1 MESRLASP
9 VESRLAFAVC
19 LRRGPS
25 VAAGPLS
32 LLSGLRPGH
41 ALCLAHSPGPLS
53 EKPGRCVRQRG
64 AFLVGDSRVTAV
76 SGRLRGCTWGT
87 ARRTWPSPQ
96 PLQGPRLLGQAGPSL
111 PRFRGQEG
119 GTSRPRRS
127 GALPAHRVLS
137 PAAPGLPGEQ
147 RCEGRVRVQRATLLL
162 PAHALRLPVSD
173 GAVGRRGT
181 ARGPGVPP
189 GRARGRG
196 RGKGGH
202 TTHAPGSHPRATRPH
217 QPPCRGLVLGVGLGP
232 GRGRRS
238 AVCSS
243 RRGPRPHCEPARP
256 GNHPEM

>member
-1 MESRLASP
+1 MESRLASR
-9 VESRLAFAVC
+9 VAFAVC

-53 EKPGRCVRQRG
+53 EKPGRCVRQHG
-64 AFLVGDSRVTAV
+64 AFLAGDSRVTAV

-119 GTSRPRRS
+119 GTSCPRRS

-256 GNHPEM
+256 GNHPET

>member
-1 MESRLASP
+1 M
-9 VESRLAFAVC
+9 ESRLAFAVC

-53 EKPGRCVRQRG
+53 EKPGRCVRQHG

-76 SGRLRGCTWGT
+76 SGRLQGCTWGT

-196 RGKGGH
+196 RGKGGPH
-202 TTHAPGSHPRATRPH
+202 HPRTWVPPQGHPAAPASLPGS
-217 QPPCRGLVLGVGLGP
+217 G
-232 GRGRRS
+232 
-238 AVCSS
+238 S
-243 RRGPRPHCEPARP
+243 RRGAGAREGQTVCCLQLPP
-256 GNHPEM
+256 GPQASL